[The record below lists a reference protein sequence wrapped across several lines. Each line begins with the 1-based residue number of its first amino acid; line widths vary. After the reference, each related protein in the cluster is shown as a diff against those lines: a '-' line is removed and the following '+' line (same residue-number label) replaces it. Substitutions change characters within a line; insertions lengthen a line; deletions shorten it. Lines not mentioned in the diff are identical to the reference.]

1 MHKFLLSLLVA
12 AFVFSLVSVGVVAA
26 EETSDTASPPAW
38 GQHIKNWFKQ
48 KSDSDNCPA
57 LTDEDMA
64 ARKQQ
69 RLERGAEMLG
79 IGVED
84 LQAKLDSGMTMKE
97 IAEEAGISQ
106 EDFRAKIM
114 EQAKLK
120 MTERLNQLVA
130 EGEIT
135 QEQADKR
142 LEQMQK
148 RIENPGNHLG
158 QRLGKGFRGFFN
170 GQKPETSVQ

>member
-12 AFVFSLVSVGVVAA
+12 AFVFSLVSVGGVMA
-26 EETSDTASPPAW
+26 EETSDLTNPPAW

-48 KSDSDNCPA
+48 RQGPERCPA
-57 LTDEDMA
+57 VSDEDRA

-69 RLERGAEMLG
+69 RLEHGAEMFGLSA
-79 IGVED
+79 EE
-84 LQAKLDSGMTMKE
+84 LKAKLESGMTMKE
-97 IAEEAGISQ
+97 IGEELGITK
-106 EDFRAKIM
+106 EDFQAKM
-114 EQAKLK
+114 KEQAKAR
-120 MTERLNQLVA
+120 MTERLNQLVT

-148 RIENPGNHLG
+148 RMENSGNHWG
-158 QRLGKGFRGFFN
+158 KRPGKGLKGFAN
-170 GQKPETSVQ
+170 GEKPEPSVE

>member
-26 EETSDTASPPAW
+26 EEKSDTANPPAW
-38 GQHIKNWFKQ
+38 GQHIKNWYKQ
-48 KSDSDNCPA
+48 RKGPENCPIQ
-57 LTDEDMA
+57 TNEEIA

-69 RLERGAEMLG
+69 RLEHGAEMLG
-79 IGVED
+79 LTAEE
-84 LQAKLDSGMTMKE
+84 LKAKLESGMTMKE
-97 IAEEAGISQ
+97 IAEQQGINQ
-106 EDFRAKIM
+106 EDFHAKMM

-120 MTERLNQLVA
+120 MTERLNQLVS

-148 RIENPGNHLG
+148 RMNNSGK
-158 QRLGKGFRGFFN
+158 RLGHFSGNGLKGFVK
-170 GQKPETSVQ
+170 GQGPKTSEQ

>member
-12 AFVFSLVSVGVVAA
+12 AFVFSLVSVGVVSA
-26 EETSDTASPPAW
+26 EETSDNANPPAW

-48 KSDSDNCPA
+48 RKGPENCPIQ
-57 LTDEDMA
+57 TDEEIA

-69 RLERGAEMLG
+69 RLEHGAEMLG
-79 IGVED
+79 LSAEE
-84 LQAKLDSGMTMKE
+84 LKAKLESGMTMKE
-97 IAEEAGISQ
+97 IGEESGITK
-106 EDFRAKIM
+106 EDFQAKIK
-114 EQAKLK
+114 EQAKLR

-130 EGEIT
+130 DGEIT

-148 RIENPGNHLG
+148 RMENPGNHWG
-158 QRLGKGFRGFFN
+158 KRPGKGLKGFFK
-170 GQKPETSVQ
+170 GEKPEPSVQ